1 MSPAD
6 TKTKKS
12 IGFVELPDDALD
24 LFGHYAQRPE
34 WEVVV
39 VVSVDAQSYA
49 ARMAEV
55 LRVPLL
61 ERPNR
66 PALVP
71 CDRLIVGKRAGLVAM
86 VKELVEDTPIEVMT
100 LDAALAEMNAER
112 QKQAAREAEQAP
124 APPRTPS
131 RMEAAPRRAASGRSA
146 PASRQKPSAPAAQQ
160 PAGNAPAKPHARHP
174 APAAPQ
180 KGEAPLRDYTSAST
194 FDVGTLLGDDF
205 REKMGAISI
214 DKNGDSMLHE
224 ILKLAVRVT
233 RADSGSIM
241 LVDEG
246 GAHLRIA
253 VASGLPQ
260 WVLDNTRQKVG
271 AGISGSVFATGKPRL
286 LQGSIEGSQSGAT
299 EVRAGIRSAA
309 CVPIPAKGGPIGV
322 LNVSVE
328 SEKVRFDAGTISL
341 LNLFAREA
349 SGAVIKALNLKRL
362 SGSAH
367 RDAILRQ
374 IERLMSLQES
384 LPSRMRSVAEV
395 LSQNLGADYAHTLV
409 SDAEGQHL
417 VLFGAPQGVAA
428 HSGRSVPMD
437 RGFLSWILRHGQSHV
452 MEAVDRATG
461 ERAAMAY
468 LPVRCGRPYAVL
480 VLERVP
486 LREAS
491 AGQLLTFLAEIQE
504 ILEAYAS
511 LEIGAG
517 NARRSA

>member
-1 MSPAD
+1 MSPAG
-6 TKTKKS
+6 KSTKKH
-12 IGFVELPDDALD
+12 IGFVELPDEALD
-24 LFGHYAQRPE
+24 LFGHYAQRPD

-61 ERPNR
+61 DRPNR

-86 VKELVEDTPIEVMT
+86 VKELVEDTPIEVVT
-100 LDAALAEMNAER
+100 LDAALAEMNADR
-112 QKQAAREAEQAP
+112 QKQAAREASPARRRTAKTGPAASPAAAP
-124 APPRTPS
+124 APG
-131 RMEAAPRRAASGRSA
+131 ASA
-146 PASRQKPSAPAAQQ
+146 PGGNTPAPPAAK
-160 PAGNAPAKPHARHP
+160 PAARPARPHSRP
-174 APAAPQ
+174 APPDTPQ
-180 KGEAPLRDYTSAST
+180 PSETPLPNYTSASS
-194 FDVGTLLGDDF
+194 FDAGTLLGVDF

-214 DKNGDSMLHE
+214 DKNGDKMLHE

-241 LVDEG
+241 LVDDG
-246 GAHLRIA
+246 GSHLRIA

-271 AGISGSVFATGKPRL
+271 AGIAGSVFATGKPRL
-286 LQGSIEGSQSGAT
+286 LQGSVQGSQSPAT
-299 EVRAGIRSAA
+299 EVRSGIRSAA

-328 SEKVRFDAGTISL
+328 SEKIRFDEGTIAL

-384 LPSRMRSVAEV
+384 LPARMRSVAEV
-395 LSQNLGADYAHTLV
+395 LSQNLGADYAHCFV
-409 SDAEGQHL
+409 SDAEGEHL

-428 HSGRSVPMD
+428 PSGRSVPMD

-452 MEAVDRATG
+452 MEAVDKATG

-468 LPVRCGRPYAVL
+468 LPVRCHRPYAVL
-480 VLERVP
+480 ILERVP

-491 AGQLLTFLAEIQE
+491 SGQLLTFLAEIQE

-511 LEIGAG
+511 LEIGSPDS
-517 NARRSA
+517 RRSA